1 MRPAYEPPRYDRSGL
16 SVGIVHFGVG
26 NFHRSHQAMY
36 LDRLFERG
44 EDLDW
49 AICGVGLLPGDR
61 RMRDA
66 LAGQDM
72 TYTLVERRPDGSSS
86 PRTVGSIVEYLFG
99 PDDPDRV
106 LERLT
111 DPATRIV
118 SLTITEGG
126 YNTSDTTGEFDAS
139 NPAVQQD
146 LRPGAAPT
154 TVFGYLVEGLA
165 RRRARGIPP
174 FTVMSCDNLPGNGDV
189 ARTAFVGYARLRD
202 PGLADWIAATVAF
215 PNGMVDRIT
224 PITTNADREFV
235 GREFGVTDAW
245 PVLCEPFVQWVLED
259 HFTLGRPAFER
270 VGVQVV
276 ADVTPYELMKLR
288 LLNAS
293 HQALAYPGYLL
304 GHRHAHEA
312 AADPRL
318 AGLLTRYMD
327 EEATP
332 TLQPVPGIDLTAYKR
347 SLIERFTN
355 PYIPDTLARLATDAS
370 DRIPKFLLPV
380 VHDRV
385 RLDQPTPIAALV
397 VAAWAV
403 FAADVT
409 EPGAPDRQHTAVAA
423 AVRRQQADPIGFLR
437 DTGLFGD
444 LAERPIF
451 ADAFATSY
459 HDIRSGGI
467 AAALTARLGTSPAA
481 PGTAA
486 P

>member
-1 MRPAYEPPRYDRSGL
+1 MLNRYDRSGL
-16 SVGIVHFGVG
+16 SAGIVHFGVG

-72 TYTLVERRPDGSSS
+72 TYTLVERRPDGSTGA
-86 PRTVGSIVEYLFG
+86 RTIGSIVEYLFG
-99 PDDPDRV
+99 PDDPERV
-106 LERLT
+106 LERLA

-126 YNTSDTTGEFDAS
+126 YNTSDTTGEFDES
-139 NPAVQQD
+139 NPGVRQD
-146 LRPGAAPT
+146 LRPGAAPA
-154 TVFGYLVEGLA
+154 TVFGYVVEGLA

-189 ARTAFVGYARLRD
+189 ARKAFVAYARLRD
-202 PGLADWIAATVAF
+202 PALGDWIDATVAF

-224 PITTNADREFV
+224 PVTTDADRAFVAQEFAV
-235 GREFGVTDAW
+235 EDAW

-304 GHRHAHEA
+304 GHRLAHEA

-318 AGLLTRYMD
+318 VELLTRYMD

-332 TLQPVPGIDLTAYKR
+332 TLRPVPGIDLAAYKR
-347 SLIERFTN
+347 SLLDRFAN
-355 PYIPDTLARLATDAS
+355 PYIRDTLARLATDAS

-380 VHDRV
+380 AHDRV
-385 RLDQPTPIAALV
+385 RLGRSAPMAALV
-397 VAAWAV
+397 VAGWAV
-403 FAADVT
+403 FAADVD
-409 EPGAPDRQHTAVAA
+409 EPGAPDRQRAAVAA

-437 DTGLFGD
+437 DTDLFGD

-451 ADAFATSY
+451 ADAFAASY
-459 HDIRSGGI
+459 RDIRAGGI
-467 AAALTARLGTSPAA
+467 AAALAARLGTPAEVR
-481 PGTAA
+481 
-486 P
+486 